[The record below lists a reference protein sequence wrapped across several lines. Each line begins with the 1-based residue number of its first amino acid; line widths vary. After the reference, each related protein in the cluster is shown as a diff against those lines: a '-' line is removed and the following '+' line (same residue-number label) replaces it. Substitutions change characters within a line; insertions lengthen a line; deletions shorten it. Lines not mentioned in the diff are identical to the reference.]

1 MRFLACANL
10 EEGSKCNQIQWVFHD
25 DYSLADGSPVSWL
38 SFQLW
43 RHAAT
48 THAGMKRRRLGS
60 TVPGIGG
67 NGLNEPDLKWL
78 DAEVKTWFVN
88 HSHSCAAATPCC

>member
-10 EEGSKCNQIQWVFHD
+10 EEGSKCNQIQWVFHA

-43 RHAAT
+43 RHAQLHMPA
-48 THAGMKRRRLGS
+48 
-60 TVPGIGG
+60 
-67 NGLNEPDLKWL
+67 
-78 DAEVKTWFVN
+78 
-88 HSHSCAAATPCC
+88 